1 MVQLNP
7 QSQIMTKTD
16 NDVTLGQAF
25 EELEKISSQ
34 LERGDIDLEKSI
46 PQLRRSFELAKFIKK
61 RLAEIENEIEEV
73 KSEFKDVIQNDS
85 PNDNSEEDE

>member
-7 QSQIMTKTD
+7 QSQTMTKIKD
-16 NDVTLGQAF
+16 DITLGQAF

-73 KSEFKDVIQNDS
+73 KAEFKDVIQNESSD
-85 PNDNSEEDE
+85 DGDEVDE

>member
-1 MVQLNP
+1 M
-7 QSQIMTKTD
+7 IKTKD
-16 NDVTLGQAF
+16 ELTLGQAF
-25 EELEKISSQ
+25 EELKTISSQ

-85 PNDNSEEDE
+85 NEDTDEENE